1 MSEDK
6 ENPLQGK
13 SDCPPLRELYVYLTD
28 GCNLACRHCWLAPG
42 YDKNGDKS
50 RFLPKETLAVIID
63 EALPLGLKAVK
74 LTGGE
79 PLLHPDFTNLV
90 RMTADNGLR
99 LNVETNGLRCDAAV
113 AREIARLPHKSVA
126 VSLDG
131 VNAATHDRS
140 RGVAGAFKKTCAAVR
155 HLAGAGVPPQII
167 MTVMAANVDQVAPM
181 ITLAENLGAGSVK
194 FNVVQPTARGETLYQ
209 ESLALDIKAVMDLGE
224 RVQRELAGQTKLKV
238 FFDFPMAF
246 RSLKSMFYGGGCS
259 VCGIFGILGV
269 LADGHYALCGI
280 GSHVP
285 ELVFGEAGKDRLAD
299 VWRDNDMLKA
309 IREGLP
315 ERLEGVC
322 SRCLMKRR
330 CLGACLAQNYYRHR
344 NLWAPYW
351 FCEMA
356 EAAGLFPASRL
367 VPAGKF

>member
-1 MSEDK
+1 M
-6 ENPLQGK
+6 
-13 SDCPPLRELYVYLTD
+13 
-28 GCNLACRHCWLAPG
+28 ACRHCWLAPG

-50 RFLPKETLAVIID
+50 RFLPKATFAAVIN
-63 EALPLGLKAVK
+63 EALPLGLTAVK
-74 LTGGE
+74 LTRGE
-79 PLLHPDFTNLV
+79 PLLHPEFTGLV
-90 RMTADNGLR
+90 RMVAAKNLR
-99 LNVETNGLRCDAAV
+99 LNVETNGLLCDAAI
-113 AREIARLPHKSVA
+113 AGEIAQLPQKSVA

-131 VNAATHDRS
+131 VNAATHDRI
-140 RGVAGAFKKTCAAVR
+140 RGVSGAFEKTCAAVR
-155 HLAGAGVPPQII
+155 HLAGAGVAPQII
-167 MTVMAANVDQVAPM
+167 MTVMAANVDQVEPM
-181 ITLAENLGAGSVK
+181 IVLAENLGAGSVK
-194 FNVVQPTARGETLYQ
+194 FNVVQPTARGESLYKD
-209 ESLALDIKAVMDLGE
+209 SLALDIKDVIDLGE
-224 RVQRELAGQTKLKV
+224 RVQQQLAGQTGLKV

-259 VCGIFGILGV
+259 VCGILGILGV

-280 GSHVP
+280 GSHLP

-299 VWRDNDMLKA
+299 VWRDNEMLEN
-309 IREGLP
+309 IRQGLP

-356 EAAGLFPASRL
+356 EAAGLFPPSRL